1 MNARLAVATCAVLA
15 LSLASAGA
23 GQCTNEISGLS
34 KTLAARDA
42 GTGPTSGATGSIGMG
57 AAPADQHPP
66 TSTMNQATGGSAASS
81 QDVQRQ
87 TQGQPTAAGQAQGA
101 QPSATGNLAGASAA
115 LARARSLDGQGKE
128 TECMA
133 AIEEAKKLSGS

>member
-1 MNARLAVATCAVLA
+1 MNARLAVATCALLA
-15 LSLASAGA
+15 LGVASAEA

-42 GTGPTSGATGSIGMG
+42 GTGPTSGATGSIGTG
-57 AAPADQHPP
+57 GAPAEQHGP
-66 TSTMNQATGGSAASS
+66 TSTMNKATGGSAASP

-87 TQGQPTAAGQAQGA
+87 TQGQPTAAGQAEGA
-101 QPSATGNLAGASAA
+101 RPSASGNVAGASEA

-133 AIEEAKKLSGS
+133 AITEAKKLSGS